1 MSSAVSKEKAR
12 IFETILSSP
21 GMNEK
26 CKLSLV
32 VSRQSLLLLCRLM
45 EAGLLTKELPITD
58 DFLQTLPSDSLEEI
72 KALQEEMLRKAGLAD
87 FYQRIKTI

>member
-58 DFLQTLPSDSLEEI
+58 DFLQSLPSDNIEEI

-87 FYQRIKTI
+87 FYQRMKTI

>member
-1 MSSAVSKEKAR
+1 MSSVVTKEKAR

-26 CKLSLV
+26 CKLSLF

-45 EAGLLTKELPITD
+45 EAGLLTKEWPITD

-87 FYQRIKTI
+87 FYQRMKTI